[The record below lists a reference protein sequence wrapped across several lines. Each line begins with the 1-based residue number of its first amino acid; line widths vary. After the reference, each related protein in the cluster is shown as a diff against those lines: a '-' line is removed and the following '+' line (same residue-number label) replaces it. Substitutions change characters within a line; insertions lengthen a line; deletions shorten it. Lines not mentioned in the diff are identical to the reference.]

1 MPTASSFYLLQSFH
15 ELVTKRFGCIRLR
28 YREYMTGKRTAE
40 GLHANML
47 GCVASGHQSQEMRG
61 TPGAG
66 PALVYKVLSM
76 LYFILLCLLFLTAD
90 SVFTL
95 AANNLRCQQH
105 YATEALCLLQQ
116 SARTAVT
123 GPGHGFVEQHSKW
136 KCNNSMLSAAV
147 LPHDADLMTR
157 VAKQET
163 LLTLRS

>member
-1 MPTASSFYLLQSFH
+1 
-15 ELVTKRFGCIRLR
+15 
-28 YREYMTGKRTAE
+28 MTGKRTAE

-95 AANNLRCQQH
+95 GANNLRCQQH
-105 YATEALCLLQQ
+105 YATE
-116 SARTAVT
+116 AVT

-157 VAKQET
+157 VTEQET
-163 LLTLRS
+163 LLTLRSCS

>member
-15 ELVTKRFGCIRLR
+15 ELVTKQFGCIRLS
-28 YREYMTGKRTAE
+28 YREYMTGKHTAKA
-40 GLHANML
+40 LHANML

-95 AANNLRCQQH
+95 GANNLRCQQH
-105 YATEALCLLQQ
+105 YATEALCNSQPEQQ
-116 SARTAVT
+116 
-123 GPGHGFVEQHSKW
+123 
-136 KCNNSMLSAAV
+136 
-147 LPHDADLMTR
+147 
-157 VAKQET
+157 
-163 LLTLRS
+163 